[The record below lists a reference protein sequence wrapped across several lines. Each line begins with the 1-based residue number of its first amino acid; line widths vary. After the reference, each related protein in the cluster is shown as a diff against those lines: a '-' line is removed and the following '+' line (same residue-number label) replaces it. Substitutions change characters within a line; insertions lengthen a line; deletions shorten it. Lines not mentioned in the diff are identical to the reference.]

1 MFNIL
6 KYHIY
11 NTLITQIINDK
22 DKLDFFKN
30 YRANIGGTLKGIRN
44 QKGIVN

>member
-11 NTLITQIINDK
+11 NTLITSLVKDK

-30 YRANIGGTLKGIRN
+30 YRANTGGTLRDIRN